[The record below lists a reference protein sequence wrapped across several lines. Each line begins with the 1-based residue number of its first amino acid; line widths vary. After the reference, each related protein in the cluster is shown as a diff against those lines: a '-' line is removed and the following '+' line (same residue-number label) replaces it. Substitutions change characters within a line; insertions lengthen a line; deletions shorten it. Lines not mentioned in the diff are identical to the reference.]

1 MEPYILTAEDIARLM
16 EQGFDMRGVAPGVEA
31 TAREA
36 SILRGPVSTADI
48 PTPESLPYDPSSD
61 PSAVMPV
68 SSTTPAPV
76 TFTEAD
82 GTRSTV
88 PSPSDIPQALPP
100 AAADAGATM
109 RAPGTAAPLADFG
122 LPFGMQ
128 APVGGGFNPMAGGGV
143 AQSTDP
149 FEGLSRNQRMMLG
162 FAALRD
168 AAASLEGRDTSFFND
183 QLGVF
188 EGARERERLRVQ
200 GLAQSRGQVMASLL
214 PVYQEIT
221 RLQGLELPVPQYL
234 LDIVNASLAPFGFG
248 SPSGAPIT
256 PTGAPTTTPTTTPA
270 TTPATVP
277 ATATTPAT
285 APTTT
290 PTTPTTETPATEAP
304 AAEAPAAEQ
313 PQTPTEARLAEIPTE
328 REALM
333 QQMRERLGARAATDD
348 IEEQMRLLDAEEER
362 LREQLATETAAAE
375 AEEATAVQEETLMV
389 PLLGDALGFLL
400 RDGEVNTQGAFTASR
415 LSYELMGEDARKASA
430 ALDTLRGIQTLNSV
444 QEARAAGYTGTFTD
458 ADIAI
463 IQSVAGPLDL
473 RQPEATVATLQRIA
487 ERLSPQARQALG
499 LGGGGQTPSGQT
511 PSTFQP
517 TDDQRSI
524 LERYQ

>member
-31 TAREA
+31 TASEA
-36 SILRGPVSTADI
+36 EILRGPISTADI
-48 PTPESLPYDPSSD
+48 PTPESLPYDPNSD
-61 PSAVMPV
+61 TSAVMPV
-68 SSTTPAPV
+68 NSTSATPV

-109 RAPGTAAPLADFG
+109 REPGTTAPLADFG

-128 APVGGGFNPMAGGGV
+128 APVSGGFNPMAGGGV

-200 GLAQSRGQVMASLL
+200 GAMQNRAQAMIGLM
-214 PVYQEIT
+214 PVYQEIQ
-221 RLQGLELPVPQYL
+221 RLQSLDLPVPDYL
-234 LDIVNASLAPFGFG
+234 TRIVQETLAPFGFG
-248 SPSGAPIT
+248 GANGAPAMPT
-256 PTGAPTTTPTTTPA
+256 APTGASVPAPAPAATTTPA
-270 TTPATVP
+270 TTPAT
-277 ATATTPAT
+277 APAT
-285 APTTT
+285 APTT
-290 PTTPTTETPATEAP
+290 PTAPAAEAP
-304 AAEAPAAEQ
+304 TAEAPAAEQ

-333 QQMRERLGARAATDD
+333 RQMRIRLGSEAATDD
-348 IEEQMRLLDAEEER
+348 LEEELRLLDAEEER
-362 LREQLATETAAAE
+362 LREQLVTEAAAAE
-375 AEEATAVQEETLMV
+375 AEEATAVQEETFMV
-389 PLLGDALGFLL
+389 PMLGDALGFLL
-400 RDGEVNTQGAFTASR
+400 RDGEVNTQGAFAAAR
-415 LSYELMGEDARKASA
+415 LSYELMGEDARKAYA
-430 ALDTLRGIQTLNSV
+430 ALETLRGIQTLSSV

-473 RQPEATVATLQRIA
+473 RLPEPTVDTLRRIA
-487 ERLSPQARQALG
+487 SRLSPQAQQALG

>member
-16 EQGFDMRGVAPGVEA
+16 EQGFDTRGLSAGAEAMPEEITALGIGQTAPQP
-31 TAREA
+31 T
-36 SILRGPVSTADI
+36 SPITPVND
-48 PTPESLPYDPSSD
+48 
-61 PSAVMPV
+61 
-68 SSTTPAPV
+68 TT
-76 TFTEAD
+76 TFVGED
-82 GTRSTV
+82 GTRSTAS
-88 PSPSDIPQALPP
+88 SPSDIPQTLPD
-100 AAADAGATM
+100 AAAEAGATM
-109 RAPGTAAPLADFG
+109 REPGTTAPLADFG

-188 EGARERERLRVQ
+188 EDARERERLRVQ
-200 GLAQSRGQVMASLL
+200 GAMQNRAQAMIGLM
-214 PVYQEIT
+214 PVYQEIQ
-221 RLQGLELPVPQYL
+221 RLQSLGLPVPDYL
-234 LDIVNASLAPFGFG
+234 TRIVQETLAPLGFDG
-248 SPSGAPIT
+248 QGAAPT
-256 PTGAPTTTPTTTPA
+256 MPTAPTGASVPAPAPAAAPA

-277 ATATTPAT
+277 
-285 APTTT
+285 
-290 PTTPTTETPATEAP
+290 TTPTTEAPTAETPT
-304 AAEAPAAEQ
+304 AEQ
-313 PQTPTEARLAEIPTE
+313 PQTPTEARLAEIATQ

-333 QQMRERLGARAATDD
+333 RQMRGRLGAEAATDD

-362 LREQLATETAAAE
+362 LREQLATEAAAAE
-375 AEEATAVQEETLMV
+375 AEAATAIQEETLMV
-389 PLLGDALGFLL
+389 PMLGDALGFLL
-400 RDGEVNTQGAFTASR
+400 RDGEVNTQGAFSASR

-473 RQPEATVATLQRIA
+473 RQPEATVATLKRIA

-499 LGGGGQTPSGQT
+499 LEGGGQAPSGQA
-511 PSTFQP
+511 PSAFQP